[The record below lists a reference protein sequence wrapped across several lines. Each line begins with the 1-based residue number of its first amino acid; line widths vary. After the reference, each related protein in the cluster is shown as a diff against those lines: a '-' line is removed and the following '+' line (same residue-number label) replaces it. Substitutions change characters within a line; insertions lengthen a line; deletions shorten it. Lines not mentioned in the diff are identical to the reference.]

1 MLRGEVWL
9 VNLDPTPGAEIKK
22 TRHAVI
28 VNADAVGIFTAEG
41 DRFYQGGMAMTLKA
55 DEIEAEALKLSPD
68 ARARLAERLL
78 RSLEGLSDEE
88 NEALW
93 IQEAQRRNQE
103 MDAGSTVG
111 RPSKRSFGTPGLDCR
126 EP

>member
-1 MLRGEVWL
+1 
-9 VNLDPTPGAEIKK
+9 
-22 TRHAVI
+22 
-28 VNADAVGIFTAEG
+28 
-41 DRFYQGGMAMTLKA
+41 MTLKA

-111 RPSKRSFGTPGLDCR
+111 RPAEEVFRDARFRLS
-126 EP
+126 